1 MRIAYYEAGAC
12 IPARLILAIVTLLM
26 SGAKQS
32 WREGESTLEEVAKTW
47 QERRVF
53 LTGHTGFKGSWLAL
67 WLSRLGAKVRGY
79 ALDPC
84 TEPNMFNLASVGAV
98 VDDVRGD
105 VRDHA
110 KLEAAMTEFAPE
122 VVFHLAAQPIVR
134 RSYADPIGTY
144 ATNVM
149 GTVHLLEAIRK
160 TSSVRAVVCVT
171 TDKCYQNQNWIW
183 PYRETDPLG
192 GHDPYASSKACAEI
206 VSAAYRSS
214 FFPIDR
220 LAEHR
225 VALATA
231 RAGNVI
237 GGGDWTEDRLIPD
250 LIRGFLSRQPV
261 LIRRPMAIRPW
272 QHVLESLH
280 GYLMLTGE
288 LLAKDA
294 KFASA
299 YNFGPSDEDIWPV
312 ERIATKLV
320 DMWGNGASWIRDT
333 VPGVH
338 EDHILRLDA
347 SKARAEVGW
356 KPKLRI
362 EEALEWTMAWY
373 RAWNQGEDMAEFTQQ
388 QIVEYDSL

>member
-1 MRIAYYEAGAC
+1 V
-12 IPARLILAIVTLLM
+12 AR
-26 SGAKQS
+26 
-32 WREGESTLEEVAKTW
+32 TW

-105 VRDHA
+105 VRDYA
-110 KLEAAMTEFAPE
+110 KLEAAMIEFAPE

-192 GHDPYASSKACAEI
+192 GYDPYASSKACAEI

-220 LAEHR
+220 LPEHH

-250 LIRGFLSRQPV
+250 LIRGFLSGQPV
-261 LIRRPMAIRPW
+261 LIRRPKAIRPW

-280 GYLMLTGE
+280 GYLMLAGE
-288 LLAKDA
+288 LLAQDA

-356 KPKLRI
+356 KPRLRI